1 MVSELFEARGWTS
14 IATDDLVGLVLGF
27 TSLMIGII
35 SGFVGMALERLTTY
49 DFTESSFGD
58 MSYLFGS
65 LKYPYLWA
73 FGYARVYM
81 DSFDFELRMM
91 GKSNLSLQ
99 NLPLHDFT
107 IRIGFLTGLWVG
119 GVMVNVVLG
128 SVNTLVVCWAESP
141 SKLQQNHPEAARDM
155 TLAWNKAFPDA
166 GIYLGSE
173 LSSSELQPEYF
184 PPPIPVEFS

>member
-14 IATDDLVGLVLGF
+14 IVTDDLVGLVLGF

-49 DFTESSFGD
+49 DFTERSFDD

-73 FGYARVYM
+73 FG
-81 DSFDFELRMM
+81 
-91 GKSNLSLQ
+91 
-99 NLPLHDFT
+99 
-107 IRIGFLTGLWVG
+107 IGFLTGLWVG

-166 GIYLGSE
+166 GVYLGSE